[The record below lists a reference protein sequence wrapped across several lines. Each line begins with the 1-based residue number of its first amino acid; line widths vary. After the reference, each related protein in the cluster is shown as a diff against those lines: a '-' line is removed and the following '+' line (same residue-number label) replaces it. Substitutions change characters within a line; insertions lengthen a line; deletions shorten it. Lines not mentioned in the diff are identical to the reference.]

1 VSRGDVV
8 VAVFPG
14 SDYGGKPRPF
24 VVLQADQFGEHP
36 SLTLAL
42 ITSELHTAPL
52 FRLTVD
58 PSPGNGLRV
67 VSQICVDKILTVPR
81 DKVGKVIGQMDADVM
96 VRVNRALAGWLGIA

>member
-1 VSRGDVV
+1 VKRGDVV

-24 VVLQADQFGEHP
+24 VVLQADPFAEHP
-36 SLTLAL
+36 SVTMAL

-58 PSPGNGLRV
+58 PSPGNGLRA

-81 DKVGKVIGQMDADVM
+81 EKVGKVIGQLDADIM
-96 VRVNRALAGWLGIA
+96 LRVNRALAGWLGIA